1 MLWKPPSW
9 YKTRLTVKYTW
20 NWWNA
25 LICCVSE
32 NPLSK
37 ISQEIPHP
45 CVAQNTAKLGCWG
58 QCFMFGPLSLVF
70 ASADAVCFSLVFW
83 NMLRNFAT
91 KTLRSEDPA
100 PSLKNISALMLY
112 FLSMLVSTSNWV
124 LSAFGN
130 CFVNCAHALFFTAAS
145 LAFVSGFRAHL
156 SKADS
161 HWKSC
166 RQHLVVGLAGHLK
179 GCYIYPI

>member
-58 QCFMFGPLSLVF
+58 QYFMFGPLSLVF

-91 KTLRSEDPA
+91 KTLR
-100 PSLKNISALMLY
+100 L
-112 FLSMLVSTSNWV
+112 
-124 LSAFGN
+124 
-130 CFVNCAHALFFTAAS
+130 
-145 LAFVSGFRAHL
+145 
-156 SKADS
+156 
-161 HWKSC
+161 HWKIFLRLCCTFYQCLFLHRIEFCPRSETVLWIVPMHFSSPQLVWLLSQAFEPIYQ
-166 RQHLVVGLAGHLK
+166 RQTLIENPAGSILSW
-179 GCYIYPI
+179 GWPAI